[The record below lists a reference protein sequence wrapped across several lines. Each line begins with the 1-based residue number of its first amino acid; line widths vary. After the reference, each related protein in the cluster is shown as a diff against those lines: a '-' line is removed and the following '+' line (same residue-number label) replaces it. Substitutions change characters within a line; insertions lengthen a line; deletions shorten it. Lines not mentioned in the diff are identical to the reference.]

1 MKIGDLARLTGVSV
15 RALRYYEEEGLVRP
29 ARGENG
35 YRCFDERDVE
45 VVRQIRGLI
54 EAGLPTRIIRDVLP
68 YLDGPGAL
76 MPDVPCEHMLDEVA
90 LHRDALERRISC
102 LTRNRDAL
110 NAYLEAARKL
120 A

>member
-1 MKIGDLARLTGVSV
+1 MAGVSV

-35 YRCFDERDVE
+35 YRCYQDADVE

-54 EAGLPTRIIRDVLP
+54 EAGMPTRIIRELLP
-68 YLDGPGAL
+68 FLEGTGAL
-76 MPDVPCEHMLDEVA
+76 VPDDPCEHMLGEVA
-90 LHRDALERRISC
+90 SHLDALERRISC

-110 NAYLEAARKL
+110 RAYLDAARKS